1 MRTSR
6 PPRRSVPEP
15 TVQESPDGTAPALRP
30 RGGPL
35 VTARL
40 ERLGDQ
46 PLEVALVAGTDH
58 AVVVADTDGVIRF
71 WNPAAEAMFGHARED
86 AVGSSLDLII
96 PEKLRDRHWDGYNRV
111 METGQTEYG
120 GRTLAV
126 PALRRDGTRISVE
139 FTVTLLTDRAGAVV
153 GIGAILRD
161 VTARWEEQR
170 ALNRRV
176 AELERELAALRVA
189 AGE

>member
-1 MRTSR
+1 M
-6 PPRRSVPEP
+6 
-15 TVQESPDGTAPALRP
+15 TA
-30 RGGPL
+30 G
-35 VTARL
+35 L
-40 ERLGDQ
+40 ERLGDE

-153 GIGAILRD
+153 GIGAILRN
-161 VTARWEEQR
+161 VTAKWEEQR